1 MKKDIRAGRFTT
13 DNSDSI
19 VVFIIGMRINKRWA
33 IHQWLPVFMA
43 MPGMIKELY
52 THQDELGFLGTENFF
67 GLRTTAMIQYW
78 KSTDDLLAYA
88 KMEKHLAAWKEFN
101 QRARNNDAVGIYHE
115 TYQIQA
121 GSYESIYVNM
131 PSYGLGQAKP
141 PISISKGQ
149 QTAKERLNTTNS

>member
-13 DNSDSI
+13 DNSDPI

-33 IHQWLPVFMA
+33 IHQWMPVFMA
-43 MPGMIKELY
+43 MPGMIKELC
-52 THQDELGFLGTENFF
+52 THQEELGLLGTENYF

-88 KMEKHLAAWKEFN
+88 KMEKHLAAWKRFN
-101 QRARNNDAVGIYHE
+101 QMARNNDAVGIYHE

-121 GSYESIYVNM
+121 GSYESVYVNM
-131 PSYGLGQAKP
+131 PSYGLSQARA
-141 PISISKGQ
+141 PIPIGKEK